1 MSLVKKRT
9 SFFLFT
15 NNFASF
21 KIKLCIV
28 LVAIVKK
35 RLKID
40 QSLYT
45 ILKVLSISLFEKM
58 PNGRALATTS
68 HQEPTTIFNNQL
80 KTI

>member
-1 MSLVKKRT
+1 
-9 SFFLFT
+9 
-15 NNFASF
+15 
-21 KIKLCIV
+21 
-28 LVAIVKK
+28 VAIVKK

-68 HQEPTTIFNNQL
+68 HQEPTTIFDNQL